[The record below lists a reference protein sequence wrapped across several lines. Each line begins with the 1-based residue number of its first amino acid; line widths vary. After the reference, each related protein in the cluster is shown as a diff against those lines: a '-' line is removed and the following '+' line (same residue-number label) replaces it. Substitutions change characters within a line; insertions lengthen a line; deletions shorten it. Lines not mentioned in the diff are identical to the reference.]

1 MFKREVEIVHQD
13 VGLKVS
19 ALVNVRSVLHTETE
33 GDGGVGR
40 GLD

>member
-19 ALVNVRSVLHTETE
+19 ALVNVRSVLHIETE